1 MLCLDDYFMTEV
13 EKTEKDPE
21 TGKKVKKKV
30 RVHITKSSRQ
40 EKLTL
45 KINCM

>member
-30 RVHITKSSRQ
+30 SVFQARS
-40 EKLTL
+40 TL
-45 KINCM
+45 PSTCNIGLHS

>member
-30 RVHITKSSRQ
+30 SRSNHVYNGTQ
-40 EKLTL
+40 CVRFT
-45 KINCM
+45 

>member
-21 TGKKVKKKV
+21 TGKKVKKNV
-30 RVHITKSSRQ
+30 RIYLRISSGQ
-40 EKLTL
+40 GK
-45 KINCM
+45 